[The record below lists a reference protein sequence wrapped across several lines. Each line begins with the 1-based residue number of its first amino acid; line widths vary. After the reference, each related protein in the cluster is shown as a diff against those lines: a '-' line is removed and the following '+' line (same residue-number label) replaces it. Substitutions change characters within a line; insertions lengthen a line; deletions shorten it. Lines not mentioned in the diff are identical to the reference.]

1 MDMKARMNV
10 IVSLLIGMILV
21 SGVLAQPVT
30 RESSAIAQPTSA
42 VAQPLSDISSDLA
55 PIKTEVLKSNTLVPE
70 FARLRAVDAEVIAAN
85 DFLVSKGFSAQ
96 TGAANVFGQRETY
109 RTTSKGQKM
118 DETYTLRVQDYAKP
132 GSKDAAA
139 IAQVEVV
146 AGGRSE
152 VYSFSLIAPEGNFE
166 MAEEYQ
172 VGETGGIMSVT
183 KANSWW
189 TCVKQQIKERNCGS
203 VCLSSLTSCPTSSW
217 VAYLGC
223 VAAKCGGCF
232 VKASACCA
240 CNCKWWCKWAVGCC
254 HR

>member
-1 MDMKARMNV
+1 MNARTNV
-10 IVSLLIGMILV
+10 ITSLLICIILV
-21 SGVLAQPVT
+21 SGVFAQPAA
-30 RESSAIAQPTSA
+30 REFSA
-42 VAQPLSDISSDLA
+42 VAQPISTIAQPTADISADLA
-55 PIKTEVLKSNTLVPE
+55 PIKTEVLKSNILVPE
-70 FARLRAVDAEVIAAN
+70 FARLRAVDAEVIATN

-96 TGAANVFGQRETY
+96 TGAANVWGQRETY
-109 RTTSKGQKM
+109 RTTSKGQRM

-172 VGETGGIMSVT
+172 VGETGGIISVT

-189 TCVKQQIKERNCGS
+189 SCTKQRIKEKNCGS

-223 VAAKCGGCF
+223 VAVKCGGCF

>member
-1 MDMKARMNV
+1 MYSRKNV
-10 IVSLLIGMILV
+10 ITSLLICIILV
-21 SGVLAQPVT
+21 SGVLAQPI
-30 RESSAIAQPTSA
+30 REVSA
-42 VAQPLSDISSDLA
+42 VAQPISTIAQPTANVSADLA
-55 PIKTEVLKSNTLVPE
+55 PIKTEVLKSNILVPE
-70 FARLRAVDAEVIAAN
+70 FARLRAVDAEVIASN

-96 TGAANVFGQRETY
+96 TGAANVWGQRETY
-109 RTTSKGQKM
+109 RTTSKGQRM

-172 VGETGGIMSVT
+172 VGETGGIVSVT

-189 TCVKQQIKERNCGS
+189 SCTKQRIKDKCGS
-203 VCLSSLTSCPTSSW
+203 ACLSALTTCPTSSW

-223 VAAKCGGCF
+223 LAVKCGGCF
-232 VKASACCA
+232 LKAGACCG
-240 CNCKWWCKWAVGCC
+240 CNCKWWCKWATGCC